1 MHFFLGLHIHRSPKE
16 LFINQAKYITNLLT
30 KHNMLNSKPAKTP
43 YVPNAHLVPN
53 EGYVIT
59 DPCVYRS
66 LVGSLHYLTFTRP
79 NLSFVVHQVCQ
90 YMSFPTDIHLVAAK
104 RILRY
109 LVGTQ
114 HFSVL
119 LQPGPFSLSAYS
131 NSDWAGDPHD
141 CHSTTG
147 FIVYLSYNPIT
158 WSAKKQL
165 TVSRS
170 STKSEYRALASTT
183 VELCWIRQVLC
194 DLGIY
199 LVIPPK
205 IWCYNVSALAIASNL
220 VFHAC
225 TKHIEVDYH
234 FFRERVLCKD
244 L

>member
-53 EGYVIT
+53 EGYVIP
-59 DPCVYRS
+59 DPCVCRS

-119 LQPGPFSLSAYS
+119 L
-131 NSDWAGDPHD
+131 
-141 CHSTTG
+141 
-147 FIVYLSYNPIT
+147 
-158 WSAKKQL
+158 
-165 TVSRS
+165 
-170 STKSEYRALASTT
+170 
-183 VELCWIRQVLC
+183 
-194 DLGIY
+194 
-199 LVIPPK
+199 
-205 IWCYNVSALAIASNL
+205 
-220 VFHAC
+220 
-225 TKHIEVDYH
+225 
-234 FFRERVLCKD
+234 
-244 L
+244 